1 MTDRPAP
8 VAAALAFLQ
17 HPDPERFDEVAR
29 EVFAFQV
36 SRIEPLAHLCRRR
49 GIRAEALGSWEEI
62 PLVPT
67 AAFRNAV
74 MAAAPPRHVF
84 RTSGTTGGRARR
96 GEHHLPE
103 LALYDAA
110 WGPPFREH
118 VLPDR
123 GRMRI
128 LSLVPSWR
136 SFPESSLSFMVS
148 RILERHGVG
157 KSGTFLDLDG
167 IQHERLRGAL
177 SASVAEGEP
186 VLLLGTVL
194 ALADVL
200 DRLEG
205 EGLRL
210 RLPPGSRIL
219 DTGGGKGRRRDVS
232 RAALLTR
239 YRESLGV
246 PGSHVVGEYG
256 MTELS
261 SQFYEGV
268 LVDHLGGQAGSS
280 RVFRG
285 PAWTRTRVLHP
296 DTLAPLP
303 RGETGLLAHL
313 DLANAWTVLH
323 VLTEDLGVEEAAGFR
338 LVGRAEGAALR
349 GCSLTAE
356 ELFGE

>member
-1 MTDRPAP
+1 MPARPGP
-8 VAAALAFLQ
+8 VAAALAFIRS
-17 HPDPERFDEVAR
+17 PAPERFDEVAR

-36 SRIEPLAHLCRRR
+36 SRIEPIAHLCRRR
-49 GIRAEALGSWEEI
+49 GVRPESLGSWEEI

-67 AAFRNAV
+67 AAFRSAV
-74 MAAAPPRHVF
+74 LAAAPSRHVF
-84 RTSGTTGGRARR
+84 RTSGTTGGPGAR

-118 VLPDR
+118 LLPDR
-123 GRMRI
+123 ERMRI
-128 LSLVPSWR
+128 LSLVPSW
-136 SFPESSLSFMVS
+136 SGLPESSLSFMVS

-157 KSGTFLDLDG
+157 ESGTFLGRDG
-167 IQHERLRGAL
+167 IQHGRLKEAL
-177 SASVAEGEP
+177 AASVAEGEP
-186 VLLLGTVL
+186 VLLLGTIL
-194 ALADVL
+194 ALAEVL

-205 EGLRL
+205 EGLRF
-210 RLPPGSRIL
+210 RLPPGSRVL

-232 RAALLTR
+232 RTALLTR
-239 YRESLGV
+239 YAEILGV
-246 PGSHVVGEYG
+246 PENHVVGEYG
-256 MTELS
+256 MTELC

-268 LVDHLGGQAGSS
+268 LADRFRGRAGSS

-303 RGETGLLAHL
+303 RGGTGLLAHL

-349 GCSLTAE
+349 GCSLTTE
-356 ELFGE
+356 ELLGE